1 MRSRAPAF
9 IINTKTKRSIVNETN
24 TSVAGHRDESTANMS
39 NNIAEKNIFP
49 CPVLNVDSVPV
60 INLPVPEFSYAKK
73 IYNSNSD
80 IYLKIHPKA
89 IMPVK
94 DDKQMKKFAENEV
107 QNEVNFVT
115 LMAMFDNE
123 NEISEVDIEQ
133 LLGIDME
140 KLGELKEKLENIIR
154 YLKSLD
160 LDNNGEKYK
169 KDLINK
175 LNVKIQEI
183 HGNEENIKNVMCN
196 VDKITKI
203 KYGNKITK
211 ISFKK

>member
-9 IINTKTKRSIVNETN
+9 IINTKTKRNIVTETN
-24 TSVAGHRDESTANMS
+24 SSISGHQDESTLNMF
-39 NNIAEKNIFP
+39 NKINEKNIFP
-49 CPVLNVDSVPV
+49 CPILNEGRAPV
-60 INLPVPEFSYAKK
+60 INLPVPEFTYAKK
-73 IYNSNSD
+73 TYNSNSD
-80 IYLKIHPKA
+80 VYLKIHPKA

-115 LMAMFDNE
+115 FMAMFDNE

-140 KLGELKEKLENIIR
+140 KLGALKEKLENIIR

-160 LDNNGEKYK
+160 LDSNGEKYK

-183 HGNEENIKNVMCN
+183 RGNEENIKNVMCN

>member
-9 IINTKTKRSIVNETN
+9 IINTKVKREIANETN
-24 TSVAGHRDESTANMS
+24 SSIGGHQQECQANMS
-39 NNIAEKNIFP
+39 SKINQKNIFP
-49 CPVLNVDSVPV
+49 CPILNGGSAPIINVPV
-60 INLPVPEFSYAKK
+60 PKFTYTKK
-73 IYNSNSD
+73 IYNTNSD
-80 IYLKIHPKA
+80 VYLKVHPKA

-94 DDKQMKKFAENEV
+94 DDKQVKRFASNEM
-107 QNEVNFVT
+107 QNEVDFVT
-115 LMAMFDNE
+115 FMAMFDNE

-140 KLGELKEKLENIIR
+140 KLGELKEKVETIIR
-154 YLKSLD
+154 YLKGLE
-160 LDNNGEKYK
+160 LDNSGEKLK
-169 KDLINK
+169 KDLINT

-211 ISFKK
+211 ISFRK